1 MSNGELHAIRQER
14 RKLIKQTVER
24 VAPPLEDIDTTQVLS
39 DEEQV
44 EMQRRMEEART
55 NSELAKKLGR
65 EGLRAALKEK
75 LTVAM
80 RKVTNE

>member
-1 MSNGELHAIRQER
+1 VSNERHAVRQER
-14 RKLIKQTVER
+14 RNQIKQTVER
-24 VAPPLEDIDTTQVLS
+24 VAPALEDIDTTRVLS
-39 DEEQV
+39 DEEQA
-44 EMQRRMEEART
+44 ELQRRMEEART

-80 RKVTNE
+80 QKITNE

>member
-1 MSNGELHAIRQER
+1 VSNERHAVRQAR
-14 RKLIKQTVER
+14 RNQIKQTVER
-24 VAPPLEDIDTTQVLS
+24 VAPALEDIDTTRVLS
-39 DEEQV
+39 DEEQA
-44 EMQRRMEEART
+44 ELQRRMEEART

-80 RKVTNE
+80 QKITNE